1 MSDLC
6 CCLTHAFIKKDC
18 KYGSFFRS
26 NSNFDNFFSKY
37 NMLKKNML
45 KNVNVKQNKL
55 QTYPL
60 SASKYIFQIDFYWI
74 KHIGACAAGWLYV
87 ENGGGF
93 QFLFI

>member
-18 KYGSFFRS
+18 KYGSFFFRS

-60 SASKYIFQIDFYWI
+60 SASKYIFQIDFY
-74 KHIGACAAGWLYV
+74 
-87 ENGGGF
+87 
-93 QFLFI
+93 